1 MTRPMRAMG
10 DNCWAHKH
18 RELVPIEVHHV
29 WPVGNGGPNVKENK
43 VSLCANAHSSTH
55 DLLARMVKA
64 DTDGLPWLVRRR
76 YGRKVRRLA
85 SAGLQA
91 IKTRLVVTP

>member
-1 MTRPMRAMG
+1 MRAMG

-43 VSLCANAHSSTH
+43 VSLCANAHSFHSRS
-55 DLLARMVKA
+55 AGE
-64 DTDGLPWLVRRR
+64 DGEGGHRRAVPWLVRRR

-85 SAGLQA
+85 SAGFQA